1 MKDFEIVLFMIAILA
16 ICFILYLFYKLF
28 VYLGRKE
35 RLNDFGIDIDS
46 TDIDISFRYKFLY
59 KVSNLLESLVI
70 FNGIARVYDKYAS
83 SDGRLRKGMDFIA
96 IKLLI
101 GIIFVLLYVFMMLI
115 GLNDINPYI
124 AIICFILGYV
134 IVDFYCYFK
143 QHSYKRI
150 VMKDL
155 IRAIIIMRNSYK
167 ANRNIDEMMDDLVS
181 RTNGR
186 IKDEFMKVRGDI
198 KVGLSI
204 SEAFKRMYERTSVP
218 VILDISNMLALT
230 NKTSINMISVLETM
244 EKNVIEYEK
253 LDDEVNLYRSIN
265 KLAYVIFLLLP
276 FVFMIFIIVSNQNY
290 LEIIGSSV
298 GNAIILTLTI
308 IYVLYILIINKIV
321 KGRYL

>member
-46 TDIDISFRYKFLY
+46 TDIDVSFRYKFLY

-143 QHSYKRI
+143 QHNYKKI

-204 SEAFKRMYERTSVP
+204 SEAFKRMYERTNVP

>member
-46 TDIDISFRYKFLY
+46 PDIDVSFRYKFLY

-204 SEAFKRMYERTSVP
+204 SEAFKRMYERTNVS